1 MQVKGESGRRKVSV
15 GCKPIMKG
23 TRAKE
28 RRKQDQGIIITPRFT
43 EHGLKNRHLR

>member
-23 TRAKE
+23 ARAKAVAT
-28 RRKQDQGIIITPRFT
+28 KTQAS
-43 EHGLKNRHLR
+43 